1 MAISTNG
8 LQLARI
14 AGAVFNQQLSASDY
28 SEILAANKTAAEL
41 DAWANAAVAAEFRN
55 KTTTDI
61 AKAVLA
67 NVGLSSVAG
76 LEAWVAGQLTAGGG
90 VAKAGATML
99 AMLNDFSNM
108 TADATYG
115 AAATTFNQKAANSQ
129 ALSQTAGTAGGTY
142 AAVSTTAAPTIFPL
156 STGADVKTTGSGA
169 DTFNALYSSTSGM
182 TFGTNDILDGGAGAD
197 SLFVQVGATGV
208 HGPATLSN
216 IETVSTNFSAAG
228 TVNLLG
234 AAGVTTVESNGSS
247 EAAAFTNIGSAT
259 TAMRVANTANSAN
272 FGFTT
277 AAVAG
282 SADTASVAL
291 NAVTAGTLTLTSGFE
306 TLSLTSSGSAN
317 TLTGLS
323 TGTAT
328 IATVKVGGDQALN
341 IGTVATAVT
350 LPTTVTNFDASANTA
365 SGAGVVATFGASTTA
380 TSITGGAGNDTF
392 VITNISGTVNAAGG
406 AGNDTFIDGR
416 SSLRTTDTITG
427 GDGTAD
433 VLVATAEAAQAYATP
448 STRTIT
454 GIERLQL
461 QTPGTTGV
469 TLTTANVD
477 TGIATVTMG
486 AGTATVA
493 SGIGAAAAFAA
504 TSGAYGITGP
514 AGTLAVNL
522 GGTLGGALTLTD
534 TGTAIT
540 DSATVTV
547 SQSTAT
553 ANVLAGQ
560 NIVNAGYETLTISSG
575 TTANSTTQTLGTVA
589 TTVDT
594 GGASVVNFT
603 GVNNLSVGAITA
615 VTVSASGMTGAA
627 TFTQTAA
634 AGATTTSITGT
645 SNNDVIRGGSAASTL
660 TGNAGNDSIVAGA
673 GNDSLS
679 GGDGADTME
688 AGAGKDTLTG
698 GSGADYFQFGT
709 ANTSTVV
716 QSSSA
721 AADTITD
728 FLSGTDKIQ
737 ITGQTVSAF
746 LGNYTSLQ
754 AALAAAGGRTNQA
767 VFISGE
773 NNLYVIANGNG
784 SSNPAVLAATDTV
797 ITLSGVTSL
806 VAADLLLGAQGTGS
820 SITVTTAAANLSNTS
835 STGATAATT
844 TADDAVSSTVTLAAG
859 ATTIDGGFGN
869 DTLSITGAGGAL
881 NLATVANV
889 EVLDLSAATSAV
901 TVTNASTAF
910 TRYSLSAFGDTVT
923 TSATASSVTGGAL
936 NDSIAGGAGND
947 TLIGGDGNDSLV
959 SGGGNDSLS
968 AGAGEDS
975 IRIASPASTNT
986 STVSGGAGADVL
998 SITGSA
1004 DADITGLV
1012 ISTTETLNINAE
1024 NAARAYTMT
1033 PAQLA
1038 AFTSGTT
1045 VTTITT
1051 PSNITF
1057 TLDATTTAKATGTI
1071 TVDADVQKYTVAT
1084 GAVAGVTINGI
1095 ADSTVAFSVT
1105 GGDGADTINFGTHGA
1120 ANQSIAGGAGAD
1132 TITLLGSSV
1141 DGNDAIDG
1149 GSGTDQLVLAGTAAV
1164 STGNLGSG
1172 FTNLE
1177 TITTQQTTNA
1187 VSIVFNNAANVTS
1200 TGMTVN
1206 GTSLTTGALTVTGL
1220 STDTDPFTVNG
1231 GGGDDSITGG
1241 AGNDSLTSGSG
1252 SDTVTGGAGADT
1264 ISTGA
1269 NNDSVDGGIGNDT
1282 IDTGTGS
1289 DVIAFAASTYG
1300 VSDAAAAVVTA
1311 TTWSVDTV
1319 SAAGFDR
1326 TVDSLRFSAGQLN
1339 SVATS
1344 QFQVTLSDGK
1354 AGSSISAADAI
1365 ASTDIAINATTDL
1378 TGLVGVSNFLR
1389 LTNTTGTSFATAIG
1403 TGSLTTTGLSYA
1415 TNNATEGLL
1424 ASWYD
1429 STNSQAVFGF
1439 ILDTNTATANRI
1451 TGADTFIEIV
1461 RIGITSADY
1470 TSGIS
1475 IGTFLS

>member
-55 KTTTDI
+55 KTTSDI
-61 AKAVLA
+61 AKAVLD

-76 LEAWVAGQLTAGGG
+76 LQNWVAGQLNAGGG

-129 ALSQTAGTAGGTY
+129 ALSQTAGTTTGTY
-142 AAVSTTAAPTIFPL
+142 AAVSTTAAPVIFPL
-156 STGADVKTTGSGA
+156 TTGADVRSTGSGA
-169 DTFNALYSSTSGM
+169 DTLNALYSTTGGM

-197 SLFVQVGATGV
+197 TLFVQVGATGV

-234 AAGVTTVESNGSS
+234 ASGVTTVESNGSS
-247 EAAAFTNIGSAT
+247 ADAAFTNIGSAT

-272 FGFTT
+272 FGFTS
-277 AAVAG
+277 AAVTG
-282 SADTASVAL
+282 SADTASVTL
-291 NAVTAGTLTLTSGFE
+291 NAVTAGTLTVTSGFE

-317 TLTGLS
+317 TLTGLALGTSSAS
-323 TGTAT
+323 T
-328 IATVKVGGDQALN
+328 VRVGGDQALN

-392 VITNISGTVNAAGG
+392 VISNISGTVNAAGG

-416 SSLRTTDTITG
+416 ATLRTTDTITG

-433 VLVATAEAAQAYATP
+433 VLVASAEAAQAYAAPT
-448 STRTIT
+448 TRTIT

-461 QTPGTTGV
+461 QTPGTSGV

-477 TGIATVTMG
+477 TGIATLTMG
-486 AGTATVA
+486 AGTTSAATA
-493 SGIGAAAAFAA
+493 IGVSAAFAA
-504 TSGAYGITGP
+504 TSGAFGITGP

-540 DSATVTV
+540 DSATLTV

-560 NIVNAGYETLTISSG
+560 NISSVGYETLNISSG
-575 TTANSTTQTLGTVA
+575 TTANTTTQTLGTVGV
-589 TTVDT
+589 TVDT
-594 GGASVVNFT
+594 GGASAVNFT
-603 GVNNLSVGAITA
+603 GVNNVSVGAITA
-615 VTVSASGMTGAA
+615 VTVSASGMTGAG

-634 AGATTTSITGT
+634 AGSTTTSITGT

-698 GSGADYFQFGT
+698 GSAADYFQFGT

-716 QSSSA
+716 QSNSG

-754 AALAAAGGRTNQA
+754 AALAAAGGRTGQA

-773 NNLYVIANGNG
+773 NNLYVIANAG
-784 SSNPAVLAATDTV
+784 SASPAVLAATDTV

-806 VAADLLLGAQGTGS
+806 AAADLLLGSQGTGS
-820 SITVTTAAANLSNTS
+820 SITVTTAAANLSNTTF
-835 STGATAATT
+835 TGATSVTT
-844 TADDAVSSTVTLAAG
+844 TADDAISSTVALAAG

-881 NLATVANV
+881 SLATVANI
-889 EVLDLSAATSAV
+889 EVLDLTAATSAV

-910 TRYSLSAFGDTVT
+910 TRYSASAFGDTVT
-923 TSATASSVTGGAL
+923 TSNTASSVTGGVLA
-936 NDSIAGGAGND
+936 DSITGGSGNDTLTGGDGND
-947 TLIGGDGNDSLV
+947 TLIGGSGSNTLTAGNGDDSVTSGSLTDTVSGGEGADTVTLITGAYTGSVTGGAGTDTLSVVNGTNIAGATVTTFENLTIASGGTLTATVAQMAQFTGTATGAGTETITLTGAGNTTVQALPAAFEVFDATALTSAANLSVVSLAGLKLTGSSVTGVTNTLTVTGDIAATVSITGGPANDIINLENGATGTFLSTDTIIGGAGTDTLNITGNIAVANFTTIAANLTGIEVLTFGNTTTNVSLTLAASTVVSGTSLTVTTSQTTGALTFDAALNASTGTFSIVGGGGDDSLV
-959 SGGGNDSLS
+959 GSAAADTLSGA
-968 AGAGEDS
+968 AGSD
-975 IRIASPASTNT
+975 TL
-986 STVSGGAGADVL
+986 VGGAGADTIISGAGNN
-998 SITGSA
+998 SI
-1004 DADITGLV
+1004 
-1012 ISTTETLNINAE
+1012 N
-1024 NAARAYTMT
+1024 
-1033 PAQLA
+1033 
-1038 AFTSGTT
+1038 
-1045 VTTITT
+1045 
-1051 PSNITF
+1051 
-1057 TLDATTTAKATGTI
+1057 
-1071 TVDADVQKYTVAT
+1071 
-1084 GAVAGVTINGI
+1084 
-1095 ADSTVAFSVT
+1095 
-1105 GGDGADTINFGTHGA
+1105 
-1120 ANQSIAGGAGAD
+1120 GGAGAD
-1132 TITLLGSSV
+1132 TITLNGTGSSDRIYASSASV
-1141 DGNDAIDG
+1141 SLGLTTTADAI
-1149 GSGTDQLVLAGTAAV
+1149 
-1164 STGNLGSG
+1164 TG
-1172 FTNLE
+1172 
-1177 TITTQQTTNA
+1177 
-1187 VSIVFNNAANVTS
+1187 FNP
-1200 TGMTVN
+1200 
-1206 GTSLTTGALTVTGL
+1206 GALA
-1220 STDTDPFTVNG
+1220 S
-1231 GGGDDSITGG
+1231 GGDRILFSI
-1241 AGNDSLTSGSG
+1241 AELS
-1252 SDTVTGGAGADT
+1252 
-1264 ISTGA
+1264 STGA
-1269 NNDSVDGGIGNDT
+1269 G
-1282 IDTGTGS
+1282 
-1289 DVIAFAASTYG
+1289 
-1300 VSDAAAAVVTA
+1300 
-1311 TTWSVDTV
+1311 
-1319 SAAGFDR
+1319 
-1326 TVDSLRFSAGQLN
+1326 
-1339 SVATS
+1339 
-1344 QFQVTLSDGK
+1344 VTLSNT
-1354 AGSSISAADAI
+1354 AGDINAAADAVI
-1365 ASTDIAINATTDL
+1365 QTITPGVTNGQQFTATGANVL
-1378 TGLVGVSNFLR
+1378 YIS
-1389 LTNTTGTSFATAIG
+1389 GTSGTTLLTALNGSAIISLTADAEVAVVYYDSDLNGGSMVVSAVSGSAVTISATATVTETILF
-1403 TGSLTTTGLSYA
+1403 TGVMTTADYALLTA
-1415 TNNATEGLL
+1415 AN
-1424 ASWYD
+1424 
-1429 STNSQAVFGF
+1429 FGF
-1439 ILDTNTATANRI
+1439 AA
-1451 TGADTFIEIV
+1451 
-1461 RIGITSADY
+1461 
-1470 TSGIS
+1470 
-1475 IGTFLS
+1475 